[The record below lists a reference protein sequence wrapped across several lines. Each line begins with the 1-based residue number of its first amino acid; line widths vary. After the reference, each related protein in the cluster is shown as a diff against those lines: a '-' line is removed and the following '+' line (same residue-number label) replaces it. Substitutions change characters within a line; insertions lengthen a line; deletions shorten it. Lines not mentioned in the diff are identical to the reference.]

1 MTNPESTAIDPVAA
15 MGTDHTEAPAHPLH
29 KVLSFVRRSGR
40 LDDRLQRAWDNYAG
54 TYLLDIAAG
63 NLLDVREGVTLD
75 RAFVESAWGND
86 NPLIVEIGTGQ
97 GENVV
102 AAAAAHPE
110 TNFLA
115 LEVYDPGVAHTLL
128 LAGKQGL
135 TNIRVAQVN
144 APELFKVTAAGT
156 VAEVWTFFPDPW
168 PKKKHHKRRIVQKAM
183 AGDIHRALVTDG
195 VWRIATDIEDY
206 ALHVHEV
213 MDGLDGWKNLG
224 SVTVSLPLEHV
235 GKGNADM
242 AAQLR
247 PRLDALKCSGV
258 LLDFQRPGYEEAE
271 LLAGRLSEALPCPV
285 GVSALYGRG
294 LTCPVFLP
302 PVPPDVNL
310 ADYLA
315 PWQGREIWLEL
326 ALDGETI
333 TLTPSGAIT
342 ASLPPAAQLLGG
354 HRDEKLHCHY
364 QIHTDADSARFTLF
378 RTPEDL
384 DTLLTEG
391 EALGVTRA
399 VGLYQELH
407 GILPF
412 LTDPE

>member
-242 AAQLR
+242 AADM
-247 PRLDALKCSGV
+247 PHA
-258 LLDFQRPGYEEAE
+258 DFTESERFE
-271 LLAGRLSEALPCPV
+271 GRVGRNIERWERARNAHRDDVPFPHVGLFQQFDHDRREV
-285 GVSALYGRG
+285 GVGRG
-294 LTCPVFLP
+294 LLRR
-302 PVPPDVNL
+302 DIAEHRRHQRHRQ
-310 ADYLA
+310 ADQPRL
-315 PWQGREIWLEL
+315 GRVV
-326 ALDGETI
+326 
-333 TLTPSGAIT
+333 
-342 ASLPPAAQLLGG
+342 
-354 HRDEKLHCHY
+354 HRVD
-364 QIHTDADSARFTLF
+364 R
-378 RTPEDL
+378 
-384 DTLLTEG
+384 
-391 EALGVTRA
+391 RA
-399 VGLYQELH
+399 
-407 GILPF
+407 
-412 LTDPE
+412 